1 MKNRYTLSK
10 AAMLMAAATTGM
22 AATSQ
27 AALTY
32 NETISGDLSN
42 NSGVS
47 TMLASG
53 TDEIIGGLNTSTDP
67 SDYFIVSSLDP
78 GGTATF
84 SFSFNKV
91 STAFGV
97 NFTFRDADSLVVLF
111 STGANNAMSGGG
123 TTLPLAVT
131 SSGQIRI
138 SVENIG
144 TSEGFEDPSTSWS
157 VSTLDVVPE
166 PAGAALLALGSL
178 LALRRQR
185 N

>member
-1 MKNRYTLSK
+1 
-10 AAMLMAAATTGM
+10 MLMAAATTGM

-32 NETISGDLSN
+32 NESFSGDLSDFIG
-42 NSGVS
+42 SP
-47 TMLASG
+47 TILTSG
-53 TDEIIGGLNTSTDP
+53 TNEIIGGLITSNSENPDP

-84 SFSFNKV
+84 SFSFVKPGT
-91 STAFGV
+91 SFGV
-97 NFTFRDADSLVVLF
+97 NFTFSDPGTSEELF
-111 STGANNAMSGGG
+111 STGDNNATSGTG
-123 TTLPLAVT
+123 TTGALAVPL
-131 SSGQIRI
+131 SGKIRI
-138 SVENIG
+138 SVENIA
-144 TSEGFEDPSTSWS
+144 TTEGFEDPSTSWS
-157 VSTLDVVPE
+157 VSTPDVVPE